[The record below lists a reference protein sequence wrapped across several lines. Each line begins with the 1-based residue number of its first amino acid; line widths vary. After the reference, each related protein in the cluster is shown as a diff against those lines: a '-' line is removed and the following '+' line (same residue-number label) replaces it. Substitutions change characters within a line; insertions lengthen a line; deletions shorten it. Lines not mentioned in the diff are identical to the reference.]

1 MENLD
6 IIILTTIISTLFV
19 VFGILMY
26 KEFSSM
32 EKNGYQYDP
41 NAKKYGRDALF
52 VMMQRLFEEDVPVK
66 DKKVIYKAVNRTI
79 SDMESDG
86 MYFPE
91 DVREKLKEYR
101 DELLCEYSGLPSPKS
116 YEDRPKL
123 ESFKNP

>member
-6 IIILTTIISTLFV
+6 IIILTTIVSTLFV

-52 VMMQRLFEEDVPVK
+52 VMMQKLFDGEST
-66 DKKVIYKAVNRTI
+66 KKVKTKDQKIIYRAMFRTI
-79 SDMESDG
+79 ADMESDG
-86 MYFPE
+86 VYF
-91 DVREKLKEYR
+91 DDDIKRLIIEKKE
-101 DELLCEYSGLPSPKS
+101 ELYCEYSGLPSVKA
-116 YEDRPKL
+116 YEK
-123 ESFKNP
+123 